1 MVVEANVV
9 IDRIVNLLHEHVNI
23 LEEARRGIALM
34 RATRGAKV
42 NYVMDSLHKLRLSRV
57 KLLEELRAV
66 RSLEGLGRG
75 ESEDLIALLGYYVE
89 IAYANELSVLLE
101 ARDVVNVDYDLKD
114 LEDLRRE
121 ARDIL
126 VSLFNR

>member
-42 NYVMDSLHKLRLSRV
+42 NYVMDSLNKLRLSRV